1 MAQYLLGVSDRSGK
15 VIQNSNPNALR
26 WHTWSAYVRDSWQ
39 VNPNLTLNLGARWEH
54 YPFPTTD
61 HGGVKLFNPETGNVL
76 IGGNGSTPIDLGVDV
91 GWGQI
96 VPRFGLAYRWG
107 SKDGHPRWLRHE
119 HRQQQLAILPK
130 QLAARVKRGSPGRFD
145 VCSCI
150 KPTPSDTGTL
160 SGSRRSEFRRQ
171 SYRI

>member
-1 MAQYLLGVSDRSGK
+1 MVSLCSRQLAGESKADSET
-15 VIQNSNPNALR
+15 SAL
-26 WHTWSAYVRDSWQ
+26 
-39 VNPNLTLNLGARWEH
+39 RWEH

-107 SKDGHPRWLRHE
+107 DQDGHPRRLRHE

-130 QLAARVKRGSPGRFD
+130 QLAARVKRGSPGRYR
-145 VCSCI
+145 VYSGI
-150 KPTPSDTGTL
+150 KPTPGDARTL
-160 SGSRRSEFRRQ
+160 SGLDGWNSCRL